1 MTTYLTFGSF
11 TKEETEK
18 MGLPLIPLG
27 PRVIYHNIP
36 KSSKVI
42 TFGNL
47 TLQETVS
54 MGFSLLE
61 IRYPELLCE
70 RCKRKGHSLHE
81 CYSDSSVDGTP
92 INDFVYKIQTH
103 KKRKAPPQSYRSL
116 WLDAELKNIY
126 ALTNQI
132 MQKHMTQVSNSS
144 PLHILPPHVPP
155 PQFAYTPSTPTHQ
168 KSCMSTHQNYIYPLP
183 LSLPSPLYMQY

>member
-1 MTTYLTFGSF
+1 MSSYLTFGSF

-42 TFGNL
+42 TFGSL

-61 IRYPELLCE
+61 IRYPALLCE
-70 RCKRKGHSLHE
+70 RCKRTGHSIND
-81 CYSDSSVDGTP
+81 CYSDTTYDGTP
-92 INDFVYKIQTH
+92 INDFVYKIHRH
-103 KKRKAPPQSYRSL
+103 KKHNPRNEKPKTYRSL

-126 ALTNQI
+126 AITNHI
-132 MQKHMTQVSNSS
+132 MQEHMTQVSGTNS
-144 PLHILPPHVPP
+144 P
-155 PQFAYTPSTPTHQ
+155 PQFAYTPSTPPTHSQ
-168 KSCMSTHQNYIYPLP
+168 MGSYVYPLP
-183 LSLPSPLYMQY
+183 LPLPY